1 MGPDRTLSHLLLGT
15 WLNLNVCWEN
25 NAVQGPNNPTVGSC
39 LILTYSQG
47 NSHHI
52 PLKNPVKETSEPN
65 FHIIQMFKG
74 ICTKNTIVGF
84 SRHKQ
89 QWMNEWMNWLMN
101 ERCRCLPNDYIIF
114 VDYVS
119 QGAVFNGKAVAYDD
133 TGSAFKAVDK
143 SNTDTAAACYICQ

>member
-1 MGPDRTLSHLLLGT
+1 MGTDWIFSHLLLGT
-15 WLNLNVCWEN
+15 WLNLNVCWKT
-25 NAVQGPNNPTVGSC
+25 NAVQGSKKSNSWIMFN
-39 LILTYSQG
+39 I
-47 NSHHI
+47 NIHSHHI
-52 PLKNPVKETSEPN
+52 PFKNPVKKTSEPN
-65 FHIIQMFKG
+65 FHIIQKFKG

-89 QWMNEWMNWLMN
+89 QWMKEWMKEWMN

-114 VDYVS
+114 VDYFS

-143 SNTDTAAACYICQ
+143 SNTDTAAACYMCQ